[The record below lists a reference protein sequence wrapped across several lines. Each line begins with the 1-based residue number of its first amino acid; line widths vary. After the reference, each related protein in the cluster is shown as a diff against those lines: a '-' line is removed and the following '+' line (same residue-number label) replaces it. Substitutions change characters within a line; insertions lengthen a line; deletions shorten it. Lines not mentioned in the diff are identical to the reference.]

1 MLDVSSLQDGIDFT
15 VQDIESKRD
24 QIQALQKSV
33 HGFHTLED
41 ALRGQ
46 GGEAIRAFYRD
57 AHEPFLVLFH
67 QFLIDYS
74 NLLKDMKEAVGT
86 FESNSSGYVNQEF
99 LETDVDEG
107 FAKVEKTATE
117 LTDDANE
124 ILADVEEIVSVK
136 RIDESEVVEDVQRG
150 KEKAKEIVEELTI
163 LDEYEAG
170 RLEETKQAL
179 HELRSFISG
188 MESMFKSGDLSIRNY
203 NVEMLEGMPAYNDIM
218 DRLNNKDEA
227 TISAMYGDN
236 IDEMPMYEI
245 EKAKDAELRNLGSG
259 GKDFLEMA
267 FNDLEEGVIDRQ
279 EYLSILNGLK
289 KFDEDDKEGNLD
301 IEVSTEL

>member
-1 MLDVSSLQDGIDFT
+1 D
-15 VQDIESKRD
+15 
-24 QIQALQKSV
+24 
-33 HGFHTLED
+33 
-41 ALRGQ
+41 LRGQ

-150 KEKAKEIVEELTI
+150 KEKAKEIVRSSLF
-163 LDEYEAG
+163 LMN
-170 RLEETKQAL
+170 TKPGAWKRQNKPY
-179 HELRSFISG
+179 
-188 MESMFKSGDLSIRNY
+188 MNCDLLFQEWNLCLKVAIY
-203 NVEMLEGMPAYNDIM
+203 PFGIIM
-218 DRLNNKDEA
+218 
-227 TISAMYGDN
+227 
-236 IDEMPMYEI
+236 
-245 EKAKDAELRNLGSG
+245 
-259 GKDFLEMA
+259 
-267 FNDLEEGVIDRQ
+267 
-279 EYLSILNGLK
+279 
-289 KFDEDDKEGNLD
+289 
-301 IEVSTEL
+301 